1 MNWHI
6 RIACLSSFLMASL
19 LWAQPTAT
27 IVGRV
32 SDQSGAVVGGATVK
46 AKNVSTGA
54 ERSTTT
60 SENGDYELPLL
71 SITGS
76 YTLTVTRDGFQIQ
89 EIKGLTLQIDQR
101 ARIDVTMTVGSVTER
116 ISVTEAAP
124 IVNTES
130 GSIGQVIGNQ
140 KIVDLPLNG
149 RNFVQ
154 LAALLPNAVIGT
166 SGTTG
171 ASVVAVSGG
180 RQSKTEFLL
189 DGISINEQLF
199 DGVALR
205 PSVDALLEFKVQA
218 NSFSAE
224 YGRGNAVLSA
234 TIKSGTNQYHGT
246 LFEFLRND
254 KLDARNFFIPRKAAY
269 RQNQFGFA
277 FGGPVVIPKLFNG
290 KDKSFFFL
298 NYEGTRVRQGRTSN
312 AIVASDALRRG
323 DFSSIATPIR
333 DPLTG
338 VAFPGNIIPA
348 SRLNPATTYFLQ
360 FVPQANTAAGT
371 FVYGAPF
378 RSDPNQGNARY
389 DHIFSPSDALAVRYS
404 INHVENFTPGAF
416 PTMGGFNQRQ
426 RVQNAVLTETHIFSP
441 TTLNELRLGYTRMH
455 NANLNQGLGTNHTAL
470 SGIRGFE
477 ETSQNFPGFPNL
489 GITGF
494 QGIPGNAF
502 QPLVNPTNSY
512 QIVNTVSFIRGAHT
526 VKAGID
532 FRDYRL
538 TSTNSANSRGN
549 FSFNGGYTGNGFADF
564 LTGYPVNGSR
574 SFPRNLFG
582 QYETRWHS
590 FVQDDWKISRNV
602 TLNLGVR
609 YELNFAPTPMHSQ
622 AANFN
627 FETGRWA
634 VATINGQ
641 VNTVSQQVAQFAY
654 PRFQSL
660 IDKASDVGLPEKM
673 VNNRWNDI
681 APRVGLAWRP
691 FGNNKTVIRSGAGV
705 FYMMTSGNNAV
716 SVPII
721 NVPFIVDESKQ
732 QPTVGGF
739 PTLNVQNFFEPFS
752 ANANFTTPLTF
763 GLNPNM
769 KTPTMYQWNFAIQ
782 RELMQNMSLEV
793 AYVGNKSSYLER
805 YLPTN
810 LPRIS
815 STDTRPFQQRRPFP
829 QFGTGTYYDTRDN
842 ANYNALE
849 VKLEKRFSKGLSF
862 MAAYAWSKSIDG
874 STNDQGGGDGA
885 DNPFDLRS
893 MRGRSNLDV
902 GQRFVLSYGW
912 DLPFGKGRQFL
923 SGMPKAAELILGGW
937 QLGGIYTLQGG
948 FPFTPVIASDPHN
961 IGFAYARRPD
971 VIGTGKVDE
980 CTAERCFNIADFRV
994 PQPFVPGNAGRNI
1007 LRGPG
1012 INNWDFSLSKSFYFR
1027 EGMSL
1032 QFRTEFFNVLNNTQF
1047 LNPNA
1052 NIELPTQGGR
1062 VFGARDPRIGQFGLK
1077 FYF

>member
-1 MNWHI
+1 MNRHFCVF
-6 RIACLSSFLMASL
+6 CLFLSAVSV
-19 LWAQPTAT
+19 WAQPTAT

-32 SDQSGAVVGGATVK
+32 VDPSGAVVSGATVRS
-46 AKNVSTGA
+46 KNLSNGNERTTKTGD
-54 ERSTTT
+54 S
-60 SENGDYELPLL
+60 GDYELPLL
-71 SITGS
+71 STTGS
-76 YTLTVTRDGFQIQ
+76 YTLTVTRDGFQTQ
-89 EIKGLTLQIDQR
+89 EIKGLSLQMDQR
-101 ARIDVTMTVGSVTER
+101 ARIDITMRIGSVSER
-116 ISVTEAAP
+116 ISVTESSP
-124 IVNTES
+124 IVNTEI
-130 GSIGQVIGNQ
+130 GSIGQVISNQ

-154 LAALLPNAVIGT
+154 LTALLPNAVIGT
-166 SGTTG
+166 AGITG
-171 ASVVAVSGG
+171 ATVVAVSGG

-254 KLDARNFFIPRKAAY
+254 KLDARNFFIPRKASY

-277 FGGPVVIPKLFNG
+277 FGGPLVIPKLFNG

-298 NYEGTRVRQGRTSN
+298 NYEGTRIRQGRTTN
-312 AIVASDALRRG
+312 VVVPAEPFRRG

-338 VAFPGNIIPA
+338 VAFPGNIIP
-348 SRLNPATTYFLQ
+348 SNRLNPATSYFLQ
-360 FVPQANTAAGT
+360 FIPAANTTQGT
-371 FVYGAPF
+371 FVYAAPF
-378 RSDPNQGNARY
+378 RSDADQGNARY
-389 DHIFSPSDALAVRYS
+389 DHVFSAKDSFAFRYS
-404 INHVENFTPGAF
+404 INHLQAFTPGAF
-416 PTMGGFNQRQ
+416 IQVGGTNQRQ
-426 RVQNAVLTETHIFSP
+426 RVQNMVISETHIFNP
-441 TTLNELRLGYTRMH
+441 TTLNELRLGYTRLH
-455 NANLNQGLGTNHTAL
+455 NANLNQGLGTNHTQL

-477 ETSQNFPGFPNL
+477 ETSQNFPGFPGL

-512 QIVNTVSFIRGAHT
+512 QIVDTMSFIRGTHT
-526 VKAGID
+526 IKAGID

-538 TSTNSANSRGN
+538 TSTNSANSRGA

-590 FVQDDWKISRNV
+590 FVQDDWKIAKNL
-602 TLNLGVR
+602 TLNLGLR
-609 YELNFAPTPMHSQ
+609 YELNLAPTPMFGQ
-622 AANFN
+622 AASFN
-627 FETGRWA
+627 FDTGRWA
-634 VATINGQ
+634 AATYNGQ
-641 VNTVSQQVAQFAY
+641 INIISQQVARFAY

-660 IDKASDVGLPEKM
+660 IDKATDVGIPNKLI
-673 VNNRWNDI
+673 NNRFNDI
-681 APRVGLAWRP
+681 APRIGMAWRP
-691 FGNNKTVIRSGAGV
+691 FGNNKTVLRAGAGI

-716 SVPII
+716 STPVI

-732 QPTVGGF
+732 QPTVNAL
-739 PTLNVQNFFEPFS
+739 PTLDVRNFFEPFS

-763 GLNPNM
+763 GVNPNL
-769 KTPTMYQWNFAIQ
+769 KTPTMYQWNVAIQ
-782 RELMQNMSLEV
+782 REIFRDLSLEV
-793 AYVGNKSSYLER
+793 AYVGNKSTYLER

-815 STDTRPFQQRRPFP
+815 ATDTRPFQQRRPLP
-829 QFGTGTYYDTRDN
+829 QFGTGTYYDARDN

-849 VKLEKRFSKGLSF
+849 VKAEKRFSKGLSF
-862 MAAYAWSKSIDG
+862 LAAYAWSKSIDG
-874 STNDQGGGDGA
+874 STQDQGGGEGA

-893 MRGRSNLDV
+893 MRGRSSLDV
-902 GQRFVLSYGW
+902 GQRFVFSYGW
-912 DLPFGKGRQFL
+912 DIPFGKGRSYL
-923 SGMPKAAELILGGW
+923 TSLPKAAELILGGW
-937 QLGGIYTLQGG
+937 QLGGIYTAQGG

-961 IGFAYARRPD
+961 IGFAYARRAD
-971 VIGTGKVDE
+971 VIGTGKVDK
-980 CTAERCFNIADFRV
+980 CTPERCFNIDDFRV
-994 PQPFVPGNAGRNI
+994 PQAFTPGNAGRNI

-1012 INNWDFSLSKSFYFR
+1012 LNNWDFSLSKNFYFR
-1027 EGMSL
+1027 EGVFL
-1032 QFRTEFFNVLNNTQF
+1032 QFRTEFFNVLNHTQF
-1047 LNPNA
+1047 GNPNN
-1052 NIELPTQGGR
+1052 NIELRNLGGR
-1062 VFGARDPRIGQFGLK
+1062 VFSARDPRIGQFGLK

>member
-1 MNWHI
+1 MNRNF
-6 RIACLSSFLMASL
+6 RIAFLFLLALS
-19 LWAQPTAT
+19 LWGQPTAT
-27 IVGRV
+27 IIGRIV
-32 SDQSGAVVGGATVK
+32 DQSGATVGGATVRV
-46 AKNVSTGA
+46 KNVSTGA
-54 ERSTTT
+54 ERTTT
-60 SENGDYELPLL
+60 TGEGGEYELPLL

-76 YTLTVTRDGFQIQ
+76 YTLTVTRDGFQTQ
-89 EIKGLTLQIDQR
+89 EIKGLSLQMDQR
-101 ARIDVTMTVGSVTER
+101 ARIDIAMRVGNVSER
-116 ISVTEAAP
+116 ISVTESAP

-154 LAALLPNAVIGT
+154 LTALLPNAVIGT
-166 SGTTG
+166 AGITG

-254 KLDARNFFIPRKAAY
+254 KLDARNFFIPRKASY

-298 NYEGTRVRQGRTSN
+298 NYEGTRIRQGRTTN
-312 AIVASDALRRG
+312 VVVPTEAQRRG
-323 DFSSIATPIR
+323 DFSALATPIR

-338 VAFPGNIIPA
+338 VAFPGNIIPT
-348 SRLNPATTYFLQ
+348 SRINPATNYFLQ
-360 FVPQANTAAGT
+360 FIPAANTAQGT
-371 FVYGAPF
+371 FVYAAPF
-378 RSDPNQGNARY
+378 RSDADQGNARY
-389 DHIFSPSDALAVRYS
+389 DHVFSAKDSVAVRYS
-404 INHVENFTPGAF
+404 INHLQAFTPGAF
-416 PTMGGFNQRQ
+416 VQVGGFNQRQ
-426 RVQNAVLTETHIFSP
+426 RVQNLVLSHTHIFNP

-455 NANLNQGLGTNHTAL
+455 NANLNQGLGTNHTQL

-512 QIVNTVSFIRGAHT
+512 QIVDTVSLIRGAHT
-526 VKAGID
+526 IKAGID

-549 FSFNGGYTGNGFADF
+549 FSFNGGYTGNGFSDF

-582 QYETRWHS
+582 QYETRWHF
-590 FVQDDWKISRNV
+590 FVQDDWKVAKNL
-602 TLNLGVR
+602 TLNLGLR
-609 YELNFAPTPMHSQ
+609 YELNLAPTPMFGQ
-622 AANFN
+622 AASFN
-627 FETGRWA
+627 FDTGRWA
-634 VATINGQ
+634 VATFNGQ
-641 VNTVSQQVAQFAY
+641 INTVSQQVARFAL
-654 PRFQSL
+654 PRFQNL
-660 IDKASDVGLPEKM
+660 IDKATDVGLPNKLI
-673 VNNRWNDI
+673 NNRFNDI
-681 APRVGLAWRP
+681 APRIGLAWRP
-691 FGNNKTVIRSGAGV
+691 LGNNKTVVRAGAGI

-716 SVPII
+716 STPVI

-732 QPTVGGF
+732 QPTAAGL
-739 PTLNVQNFFEPFS
+739 PTLDVRGFFEPFS

-763 GLNPNM
+763 GVNPNL
-769 KTPTMYQWNFAIQ
+769 KTPTMYQWNLAIQ
-782 RELMQNMSLEV
+782 RELGRDFSVEV
-793 AYVGNKSSYLER
+793 AYVGNKSTYLER

-815 STDTRPFQQRRPFP
+815 ATDTRPFQSRRPLP
-829 QFGTGTYYDTRDN
+829 AFGTGTYYDARDN
-842 ANYNALE
+842 GNYNALE
-849 VKLEKRFSKGLSF
+849 VKAEKRFSKGLSF
-862 MAAYAWSKSIDG
+862 LAAYAYSKSIDG

-885 DNPFDLRS
+885 DNPFDLRT

-902 GQRFVLSYGW
+902 GQRFVFSYGW
-912 DLPFGKGRQFL
+912 DLPFGKGRSYL
-923 SGMPKAAELILGGW
+923 TNLPKAAELLLGGW
-937 QLGGIYTLQGG
+937 QLGGIYTAQGG

-961 IGFAYARRPD
+961 IGFAYARRAD
-971 VIGTGKVDE
+971 VIGTGKVDR
-980 CTAERCFNIADFRV
+980 CTAERCFNIDDFRV

-1012 INNWDFSLSKSFYFR
+1012 VNNWDFSISKNFYLR
-1027 EGMSL
+1027 EGVFF

-1047 LNPNA
+1047 NNPNN
-1052 NIELPTQGGR
+1052 NIELRNLGGR
-1062 VFGARDPRIGQFGLK
+1062 VFSARDPRIGQFGLK